1 MNTATGIATEIS
13 GEEAGGNRV
22 LGIRHNRK
30 GYRGQH
36 CLDQAEIVLAK
47 AIWAIGREREA
58 DPAVGERLGHHAD
71 RDQLGDIIRRPRVRQ
86 LLKKWKIALRRAS
99 GQPTPQAQRHV
110 SPSGDIAQIGIG
122 AVPYIPL
129 IHFAAFAP
137 GWVDLVTVAPP
148 SVGVTSPLRM

>member
-47 AIWAIGREREA
+47 ALWVIGRERET
-58 DPAVGERLGHHAD
+58 DPAVGERFGHHAD
-71 RDQLGDIIRRPRVRQ
+71 GDQIGDIVSRPRI
-86 LLKKWKIALRRAS
+86 LWKIALRLVS
-99 GQPTPQAQRHV
+99 GQSTPQAQRQV
-110 SPSGDIAQIGIG
+110 SPGGDIAQIGIG
-122 AVPYIPL
+122 AVPNVPL
-129 IHFAAFAP
+129 VDFAAFAP
-137 GWVDLVTVAPP
+137 GWIDLVTVAPP
-148 SVGVTSPLRM
+148 SVGVTSPL